1 MRQNFPLYWHD
12 KLCKVSDMK
21 LICLSYLGLMLFANL
36 ALCQQENVDE
46 PETSAPSTPEDLL
59 DNEHVRE
66 ELAVNDFTAPSIA
79 KVFTSLQHLSPLPM
93 TDVERKFT
101 ERMPLD
107 RADLAIEIGFLIA
120 DGFLIV
126 ESGDMTKVEDL
137 AKELSRYGKAL
148 GAGDRVSRHVAS
160 LLESA
165 KNNKPDQLKIELTAT
180 QKDVEKELVTLR
192 DTDLAH
198 LISLGGWLRALNV
211 AATAVDKQF
220 SPERGKELM
229 REDIADYYTET
240 LGTLHPRISER
251 PNFVEMREIL
261 SGLRNDMLVDKKNPI
276 TAEKV
281 AQILAKSKELVRLAA
296 KRVAE

>member
-1 MRQNFPLYWHD
+1 
-12 KLCKVSDMK
+12 
-21 LICLSYLGLMLFANL
+21 
-36 ALCQQENVDE
+36 
-46 PETSAPSTPEDLL
+46 
-59 DNEHVRE
+59 
-66 ELAVNDFTAPSIA
+66 
-79 KVFTSLQHLSPLPM
+79 M

>member
-1 MRQNFPLYWHD
+1 
-12 KLCKVSDMK
+12 MK
-21 LICLSYLGLMLFANL
+21 MICLSYLGLMLLTHPAQ
-36 ALCQQENVDE
+36 CQQENVDE
-46 PETSAPSTPEDLL
+46 PEKSVPSTPEDLL

-126 ESGDMTKVEDL
+126 ESGDMAKVEPL

-165 KNNKPDQLKIELTAT
+165 KNNKPDQLKKELSAT
-180 QKDVEKELVTLR
+180 QKDVEKELVALR

-211 AATAVDKQF
+211 AATAVNKQF

-261 SGLRNDMLVDKKNPI
+261 SGLRNDMVVDEKNPV

-281 AQILAKSKELVRLAA
+281 AQILAKSKELVKLAA
-296 KRVAE
+296 KRVPE

>member
-1 MRQNFPLYWHD
+1 MILLYATTRSVIIHA
-12 KLCKVSDMK
+12 MK
-21 LICLSYLGLMLFANL
+21 LLSWCCLPLLLLTTPIL
-36 ALCQQENVDE
+36 AQTDDIEE
-46 PETSAPSTPEDLL
+46 PETTQPVAPEDLL
-59 DNEHVRE
+59 DDEHVRE

-79 KVFTSLQHLSPLPM
+79 KVFDSLQQLAPLPM
-93 TDVERKFT
+93 VDVERKIP

-126 ESGDMTKVEDL
+126 QANDLTKVEPL

-148 GAGDRVSRHVAS
+148 GAGERVSRHVAS

-165 KNNKPDQLKIELTAT
+165 KNNKPDQLKKELAAT
-180 QKDVEKELVTLR
+180 QKDVEKELVALR

-198 LISLGGWLRALNV
+198 LISLGGWLRALHV
-211 AATAVDKQF
+211 ASTAVQKQF

-240 LGTLHPRISER
+240 IGTLHPRISER

-261 SGLRNDMLVDKKNPI
+261 SGLRNEMVMDDTEKKVVTEAMVNS
-276 TAEKV
+276 
-281 AQILAKSKELVRLAA
+281 ILAKSSKLVELAS
-296 KRVAE
+296 KRVDE

>member
-1 MRQNFPLYWHD
+1 
-12 KLCKVSDMK
+12 MK

>member
-1 MRQNFPLYWHD
+1 MKFIRLSLLPL
-12 KLCKVSDMK
+12 
-21 LICLSYLGLMLFANL
+21 LIL
-36 ALCQQENVDE
+36 ASPLWAQKDDIEEPVDA
-46 PETSAPSTPEDLL
+46 APVTPEDLI
-59 DNEHVRE
+59 DDDHARE

-79 KVFTSLQHLSPLPM
+79 KVFESLQQLAPLPM
-93 TDVERKFT
+93 ADVERT
-101 ERMPLD
+101 IPERMPLD

-126 ESGDMTKVEDL
+126 QTNDLAKVEPL

-148 GAGDRVSRHVAS
+148 GAGERVSRHVAS

-165 KNNKPDQLKIELTAT
+165 KNNKPDQLKKELAAT
-180 QKDVEKELVTLR
+180 QKDVEMELVALR

-198 LISLGGWLRALNV
+198 LISLGGWLRALHV
-211 AATAVDKQF
+211 ASTAVKKQYT
-220 SPERGKELM
+220 PARAKELM

-261 SGLRNDMLVDKKNPI
+261 SGLRNDMIMDEEQKKTVTEPM
-276 TAEKV
+276 V
-281 AQILAKSKELVRLAA
+281 ASILAKSAKLVTLAS
-296 KRVAE
+296 KRVEE

>member
-1 MRQNFPLYWHD
+1 
-12 KLCKVSDMK
+12 MK

-296 KRVAE
+296 RRVAE

>member
-1 MRQNFPLYWHD
+1 M
-12 KLCKVSDMK
+12 KV
-21 LICLSYLGLMLFANL
+21 ICLSYLGLMLLTNP

-93 TDVERKFT
+93 TDVDRKFA

-165 KNNKPDQLKIELTAT
+165 KNNKPDQLKKELTAT

-211 AATAVDKQF
+211 AATAVNKQF

-261 SGLRNDMLVDKKNPI
+261 SGLRNDMVVDEKNPI

-281 AQILAKSKELVRLAA
+281 AQILAKSKELVKLAA

>member
-1 MRQNFPLYWHD
+1 
-12 KLCKVSDMK
+12 
-21 LICLSYLGLMLFANL
+21 MLLTNP

-93 TDVERKFT
+93 TDVDRKFA

-165 KNNKPDQLKIELTAT
+165 KNNKPDQLKKELTAT

-211 AATAVDKQF
+211 AATAVNKQF

-261 SGLRNDMLVDKKNPI
+261 SGLRNDMVVDEKNPI

-281 AQILAKSKELVRLAA
+281 AQILAKSKELVKLAA

>member
-1 MRQNFPLYWHD
+1 
-12 KLCKVSDMK
+12 MK
-21 LICLSYLGLMLFANL
+21 MICLSYLGLMLFANL

>member
-1 MRQNFPLYWHD
+1 M
-12 KLCKVSDMK
+12 KV
-21 LICLSYLGLMLFANL
+21 ICLSYLGLMLFANL

>member
-1 MRQNFPLYWHD
+1 MILLYATTRSVIIHA
-12 KLCKVSDMK
+12 MK
-21 LICLSYLGLMLFANL
+21 LLSWCCLPLLLLTTPIL
-36 ALCQQENVDE
+36 AQTDDIEE
-46 PETSAPSTPEDLL
+46 PETTQPVAPEDLL
-59 DNEHVRE
+59 DDEHVRE

-79 KVFTSLQHLSPLPM
+79 KVFDSLQQLAPLPM
-93 TDVERKFT
+93 VDVERKIP

-126 ESGDMTKVEDL
+126 QANDLTKVEPL

-148 GAGDRVSRHVAS
+148 GAGERVSRHVAS

-165 KNNKPDQLKIELTAT
+165 KNNKPDQLKKELAAT
-180 QKDVEKELVTLR
+180 QKDVEKELVALR

-198 LISLGGWLRALNV
+198 LISLGGWLRALHV
-211 AATAVDKQF
+211 ASTAVQKQF

-240 LGTLHPRISER
+240 IGTLHPRISER

-261 SGLRNDMLVDKKNPI
+261 SGLRNEMVMDDTEKKVI
-276 TAEKV
+276 TEAMV
-281 AQILAKSKELVRLAA
+281 NSILAKSS
-296 KRVAE
+296 

>member
-1 MRQNFPLYWHD
+1 
-12 KLCKVSDMK
+12 MK
-21 LICLSYLGLMLFANL
+21 LLSWCCLPLLLLTTPIL
-36 ALCQQENVDE
+36 AQTDDIEE
-46 PETSAPSTPEDLL
+46 PETTQPVAPEDLL
-59 DNEHVRE
+59 DDEHVRE

-79 KVFTSLQHLSPLPM
+79 KVFDSLQQLAPLPM
-93 TDVERKFT
+93 VDVERKIP

-126 ESGDMTKVEDL
+126 QANDLTKVEPL

-148 GAGDRVSRHVAS
+148 GAGERVSRHVAS

-165 KNNKPDQLKIELTAT
+165 KNNKPDQLKKELAAT
-180 QKDVEKELVTLR
+180 QKDVEKELVALR

-198 LISLGGWLRALNV
+198 LISLGGWLRALHV
-211 AATAVDKQF
+211 ASTAVQKQF

-240 LGTLHPRISER
+240 IGTLHPRISER

-261 SGLRNDMLVDKKNPI
+261 SGLRNEMVMDDTEKKVI
-276 TAEKV
+276 TEAMV
-281 AQILAKSKELVRLAA
+281 NSILAKSSKLVELAS
-296 KRVAE
+296 KRVDE